1 MTRWL
6 VILTAI
12 AILAGG
18 IDGVVV
24 DGQDASP
31 VRQVRVDANAS
42 AHSDRIELARN
53 AALTAV
59 QSEPPSASSD
69 GAVRVYV
76 LDADDV
82 VVGMD
87 DPEPIAS
94 SARVPPARVFT
105 WTAPKAGVYRLLIT
119 NSTPAPVTVTIRSGE
134 RAPAGGPASTPTGA
148 TVRVWYATNRVRL
161 LGRMPAFGTD
171 PASAMSYGYADVGIP
186 RDHRMGELEAPSIW
200 RLEFSQDPAKHVTV
214 LSLEDERED
223 DFLAQVG
230 KRTSQSPSRQM
241 LVFIHGFNEPFD
253 EAIKRTAQIAYDL
266 AFDGPAMTFSWPSQG
281 SLAPLDYTKD
291 ERNADVSAAA
301 LAAFLVRLRAISDRA
316 TIHVIAHSM
325 GNRVLTRA
333 LETASGT
340 FETGGKLKDLVLMAP
355 DVDAALFRQA
365 AGKIAATAEHVTL
378 YASSQD
384 LALKAA
390 HRVSGYTRAGE
401 GGPAVLVVPGIDTV
415 DASSVETSVFGL
427 GHSYYA
433 DNSTILSDVFGL
445 IRGRRPEER
454 FGLER
459 LTTTVGSYWRFRPAA
474 R

>member
-1 MTRWL
+1 MSRGL
-6 VILTAI
+6 VILVA
-12 AILAGG
+12 L
-18 IDGVVV
+18 VVV
-24 DGQDASP
+24 AGARVDQALRRGQDAGP
-31 VRQVRVDANAS
+31 VRQVRVGANAS

-53 AALTAV
+53 AALTTV
-59 QSEPPSASSD
+59 QSEPPSPASD

-76 LDADDV
+76 LDATDV

-87 DPEPIAS
+87 DPEE
-94 SARVPPARVFT
+94 PARTFT
-105 WTAPKAGVYRLLIT
+105 WTAPKAGAYRLLIT

-134 RAPAGGPASTPTGA
+134 RGPLATPASTATGA
-148 TVRVWYATNRVRL
+148 TVRVWYATNRTRL
-161 LGRMPAFGTD
+161 LGTMPTFGTD
-171 PASAMSYGYADVGIP
+171 PATAMSYGYADVGIP
-186 RDHRMGELEAPSIW
+186 RDHRMGEIEAPSIW
-200 RLEFSQDPAKHVTV
+200 RLEFREDPVKHVTV
-214 LSLEDERED
+214 LSLEDEREA
-223 DFLAQVG
+223 DFLTQIG
-230 KRTSQSPSRQM
+230 KRSSQSAARQM
-241 LVFIHGFNEPFD
+241 LVFVHGFNEAFD
-253 EAIKRTAQIAYDL
+253 AAIKRTAQIAYDL
-266 AFDGPAMTFSWPSQG
+266 AFDGPAIAFSWPSQG
-281 SLAPLDYTKD
+281 RLTPLDYTKD

-301 LAAFLVRLRAISDRA
+301 LSAFLMRLRGASDRV

-333 LETASGT
+333 LESASAT
-340 FETGGKLKDLVLMAP
+340 FENGAKLKDLVLMAP

-365 AGKIAATAEHVTL
+365 AGRIAATAERVTL

-401 GGPAVLVVPGIDTV
+401 GGADVLVVPGIDTV
-415 DASSVETSVFGL
+415 DASSVETSAFGL

-445 IRGRRPEER
+445 IRNRRPEER
-454 FGLER
+454 FGLEK